1 MSGESNAD
9 VYASFGANPA
19 VITSGSV
26 SEHEQNMLSLDVRAR
41 DGDDSIEL
49 AQDNTDPYG
58 PASDPFGEEQEGDR
72 MQVRIGEEPAEDT
85 ESTEGDETEA
95 EGSDGEFEPLGETP
109 TELTAAS
116 EQLSEHEAGFQEMVN
131 AAAERGMSTDA
142 IMRIQEE
149 YATEDGISKSSYE
162 ELAKAGYSKA
172 FVDSY
177 IRGQEA
183 LVESYIQGVVQFAGG
198 ADRFNSLVT
207 HLETTNPDAARSLET
222 AFENRDLSTVKA
234 IINLAG
240 QSRSKTFGK
249 SPSRSVTRSAT
260 PAKAE
265 GKRMESFASQA
276 EMIQAMSDPRYRSD
290 TQYRR
295 SVEQKL
301 INSKF

>member
-26 SEHEQNMLSLDVRAR
+26 TEHEQNMLALDVRAR

-49 AQDNTDPYG
+49 AQDSTDPYG

-72 MQVRIGEEPAEDT
+72 IQVRIGEEPAEDT
-85 ESTEGDETEA
+85 KSTEGEETEA
-95 EGSDGEFEPLGETP
+95 EDGEFEPLGETP

-131 AAAERGMSTDA
+131 AAAERGMSTDS

-149 YATEDGISKSSYE
+149 YASEDGISKSSYE

-249 SPSRSVTRSAT
+249 APSRSVTRGAT

-265 GKRMESFASQA
+265 GKRTEAFASQA

>member
-26 SEHEQNMLSLDVRAR
+26 TEHEQNMLALDVRAR

-49 AQDNTDPYG
+49 SQDNTDPYG
-58 PASDPFGEEQEGDR
+58 PSADPFGEEQEGDR
-72 MQVRIGEEPAEDT
+72 IQVRIGEEPTEDN
-85 ESTEGDETEA
+85 ESTGDVEPEGEDA
-95 EGSDGEFEPLGETP
+95 EFEPLGETP

-149 YATEDGISKSSYE
+149 YASDDGISKSSYE

-183 LVESYIQGVVQFAGG
+183 LVGSYIQGVVQFAGG
-198 ADRFNSLVT
+198 ADQFNSLVT

-249 SPSRSVTRSAT
+249 APSRSVTRGAT

-265 GKRMESFASQA
+265 GKRVEAFASQA
-276 EMIQAMSDPRYRSD
+276 EMIKAMSDPRYRSD

>member
-26 SEHEQNMLSLDVRAR
+26 TEHEQNMLALDVRAR

-49 AQDNTDPYG
+49 AQDATDPYG

-72 MQVRIGEEPAEDT
+72 IRVRIGEEPSE
-85 ESTEGDETEA
+85 EPEGTEGDEPEGA
-95 EGSDGEFEPLGETP
+95 EEGEFEPLGETP

-131 AAAERGMSTDA
+131 AAAERGMATDA

-149 YATEDGISKSSYE
+149 YASEEGISKSSYE

-249 SPSRSVTRSAT
+249 APSRSVTRTAT

-265 GKRMESFASQA
+265 GKRTEAFSNQA
-276 EMIQAMSDPRYRSD
+276 EMIKAMSDPRYRTD